1 MRDKAKETA
10 ENAENLLNHNL
21 KNALARTRELE
32 SAYRTI
38 AFFYKNTE
46 SDKVKNVTIVNATME
61 QLQDLD
67 NTIFADHISN
77 ELKQNFDRLDLRR
90 NYSLLVV
97 PGYIGSNAILDKW
110 SKIAY
115 ENKAFLVTKTG
126 DTYYAKSYPC
136 SDMDKNSKI
145 ELYGVPVYY
154 VYIKGTDDK
163 GQSVKYTWKALR
175 FMPYYNPPNFSSYK
189 TIGWVN
195 SGLHKLN
202 RQPAPEYKKAYEV
215 HNTYSQ
221 HNGAIVLKGT
231 FYIHAG
237 PEDLTHIGWGAAGC
251 VEIIGSFSEFK
262 DQVKELSGSTQVDAD
277 SAISELVFYKKLYIE
292 IEYATPPNIK
302 ANFYKEVSIKRR

>member
-1 MRDKAKETA
+1 MYADLFLRPTVVKSCAADDD
-10 ENAENLLNHNL
+10 
-21 KNALARTRELE
+21 
-32 SAYRTI
+32 
-38 AFFYKNTE
+38 FFSGERNG
-46 SDKVKNVTIVNATME
+46 DCHRHIVV
-61 QLQDLD
+61 
-67 NTIFADHISN
+67 
-77 ELKQNFDRLDLRR
+77 R
-90 NYSLLVV
+90 V
-97 PGYIGSNAILDKW
+97 
-110 SKIAY
+110 
-115 ENKAFLVTKTG
+115 
-126 DTYYAKSYPC
+126 
-136 SDMDKNSKI
+136 
-145 ELYGVPVYY
+145 
-154 VYIKGTDDK
+154 
-163 GQSVKYTWKALR
+163 QS
-175 FMPYYNPPNFSSYK
+175 FFSSYK

>member
-1 MRDKAKETA
+1 MKLRDVD
-10 ENAENLLNHNL
+10 
-21 KNALARTRELE
+21 
-32 SAYRTI
+32 I
-38 AFFYKNTE
+38 
-46 SDKVKNVTIVNATME
+46 I
-61 QLQDLD
+61 
-67 NTIFADHISN
+67 IS
-77 ELKQNFDRLDLRR
+77 
-90 NYSLLVV
+90 
-97 PGYIGSNAILDKW
+97 G
-110 SKIAY
+110 
-115 ENKAFLVTKTG
+115 TKTG

-277 SAISELVFYKKLYIE
+277 SAISELVFYKKS
-292 IEYATPPNIK
+292 A
-302 ANFYKEVSIKRR
+302 

>member
-1 MRDKAKETA
+1 MR
-10 ENAENLLNHNL
+10 
-21 KNALARTRELE
+21 
-32 SAYRTI
+32 Y
-38 AFFYKNTE
+38 
-46 SDKVKNVTIVNATME
+46 
-61 QLQDLD
+61 
-67 NTIFADHISN
+67 TIFS
-77 ELKQNFDRLDLRR
+77 F
-90 NYSLLVV
+90 
-97 PGYIGSNAILDKW
+97 YIGGNVSFLP
-110 SKIAY
+110 SHLLIASI
-115 ENKAFLVTKTG
+115 KASFNLMKASLSTPF
-126 DTYYAKSYPC
+126 D
-136 SDMDKNSKI
+136 
-145 ELYGVPVYY
+145 
-154 VYIKGTDDK
+154 KGTDDK

>member
-1 MRDKAKETA
+1 MF
-10 ENAENLLNHNL
+10 H
-21 KNALARTRELE
+21 
-32 SAYRTI
+32 S
-38 AFFYKNTE
+38 
-46 SDKVKNVTIVNATME
+46 
-61 QLQDLD
+61 
-67 NTIFADHISN
+67 
-77 ELKQNFDRLDLRR
+77 
-90 NYSLLVV
+90 
-97 PGYIGSNAILDKW
+97 
-110 SKIAY
+110 
-115 ENKAFLVTKTG
+115 
-126 DTYYAKSYPC
+126 
-136 SDMDKNSKI
+136 
-145 ELYGVPVYY
+145 GVPVYY

-202 RQPAPEYKKAYEV
+202 RQPVPEYKKAYEV

-292 IEYATPPNIK
+292 IEYAAPPNIK

>member
-1 MRDKAKETA
+1 MRTKT
-10 ENAENLLNHNL
+10 L
-21 KNALARTRELE
+21 
-32 SAYRTI
+32 YRCDAQKI
-38 AFFYKNTE
+38 
-46 SDKVKNVTIVNATME
+46 D
-61 QLQDLD
+61 
-67 NTIFADHISN
+67 ISRFP
-77 ELKQNFDRLDLRR
+77 NFH
-90 NYSLLVV
+90 
-97 PGYIGSNAILDKW
+97 
-110 SKIAY
+110 
-115 ENKAFLVTKTG
+115 KTG

>member
-1 MRDKAKETA
+1 MKLRDVD
-10 ENAENLLNHNL
+10 
-21 KNALARTRELE
+21 
-32 SAYRTI
+32 I
-38 AFFYKNTE
+38 
-46 SDKVKNVTIVNATME
+46 I
-61 QLQDLD
+61 
-67 NTIFADHISN
+67 IS
-77 ELKQNFDRLDLRR
+77 
-90 NYSLLVV
+90 
-97 PGYIGSNAILDKW
+97 G
-110 SKIAY
+110 
-115 ENKAFLVTKTG
+115 TKTG

-175 FMPYYNPPNFSSYK
+175 FMPYYNPSNFSSYK